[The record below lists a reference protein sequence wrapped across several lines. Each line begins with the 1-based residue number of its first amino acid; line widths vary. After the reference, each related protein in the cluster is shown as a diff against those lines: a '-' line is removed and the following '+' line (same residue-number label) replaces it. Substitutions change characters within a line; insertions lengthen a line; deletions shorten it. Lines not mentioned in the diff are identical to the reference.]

1 MLQQENFLLN
11 LPQGCKEEPCYTSLG
26 HSFHYTVA
34 NTEAPPTREGI

>member
-11 LPQGCKEEPCYTSLG
+11 PPRGCKESPRYTSLG

-34 NTEAPPTREGI
+34 NTEAPPTIGGI